1 MLEGLFEPMFETD
14 HPMWVDLIGYVAGAI
29 TLLSMHR
36 KTMIPLRAGAI
47 LGNASFLTF
56 GLVAGIGPT
65 ALLHAILL
73 PLNAL
78 RLWQMLRLVRTI
90 RREHEGE
97 SFGMEALL
105 PYMRV
110 ERRAAGDVLF
120 RRGDGA
126 DSMYMIESGTVRLVE
141 IDFALSDGAL
151 IGEIAFFTPERARTV
166 TAVCATD
173 CTLHCLGNQAML
185 QLYYQNPKFGLYLM
199 RVIVERLLRNWEAAE
214 ARAAPVSDRGSLG
227 GAR

>member
-1 MLEGLFEPMFETD
+1 MLEGLFQPMFEAA
-14 HPMWVDLIGYVAGAI
+14 HPMWVDLIGYIAGAV
-29 TLLSMHR
+29 TLISMHR
-36 KTMIPLRAGAI
+36 KTMIPLRTGAM
-47 LGNASFLTF
+47 LGNAMFLTF
-56 GLVAGIGPT
+56 GLVAGIWPT
-65 ALLHAILL
+65 AVLHAVLL

-90 RREHEGE
+90 RAEHEGE

-105 PYMRV
+105 PYMKA
-110 ERRAAGDVLF
+110 ETRREGEVLF
-120 RRGDGA
+120 RKGDDA
-126 DSMYMIESGTVRLVE
+126 DAMYMIGAGTVRLVE

-173 CTLHCLGNQAML
+173 CTLYSLSNSAML

-199 RVIVERLLRNWEAAE
+199 RIIVERLMRNWESAE
-214 ARAAPVSDRGSLG
+214 ARAAAP
-227 GAR
+227 

>member
-1 MLEGLFEPMFETD
+1 MLEGLFQPMFETA
-14 HPMWVDLIGYVAGAI
+14 HPMWVDLIGYIAGAV
-29 TLLSMHR
+29 TLISMHR
-36 KTMIPLRAGAI
+36 KTMIPLRTGAM
-47 LGNASFLTF
+47 LGNAMFLTF
-56 GLVAGIGPT
+56 GLVAGIWPT
-65 ALLHAILL
+65 AVLHAVLL

-90 RREHEGE
+90 RAEHEGE

-105 PYMRV
+105 PYMKA
-110 ERRAAGDVLF
+110 ETRREGEVLF
-120 RRGDGA
+120 RKGDDA
-126 DSMYMIESGTVRLVE
+126 DAMYMIGAGTVRLVE

-173 CTLHCLGNQAML
+173 CTLYSLSNSAML

-199 RVIVERLLRNWEAAE
+199 RIIVERLMRNWEAAE
-214 ARAAPVSDRGSLG
+214 ARAAAP
-227 GAR
+227 

>member
-1 MLEGLFEPMFETD
+1 MLEGLFQPMFETA
-14 HPMWVDLIGYVAGAI
+14 HPMWVDLIGYIAGAV
-29 TLLSMHR
+29 TLISMHR
-36 KTMIPLRAGAI
+36 KTMIPLRTGAM
-47 LGNASFLTF
+47 LGNALFLTF
-56 GLVAGIGPT
+56 GLVAGIWPT
-65 ALLHAILL
+65 AVLHAVLL

-90 RREHEGE
+90 RAEHEGE

-105 PYMRV
+105 PYMKA
-110 ERRAAGDVLF
+110 ETRREGEVLF
-120 RRGDGA
+120 RKGDDA
-126 DSMYMIESGTVRLVE
+126 DAMYMIGAGTVRLVE

-173 CTLHCLGNQAML
+173 CTLYSLSNSAML

-199 RVIVERLLRNWEAAE
+199 RIIVERLMRNWEAAE
-214 ARAAPVSDRGSLG
+214 ARAAAP
-227 GAR
+227 